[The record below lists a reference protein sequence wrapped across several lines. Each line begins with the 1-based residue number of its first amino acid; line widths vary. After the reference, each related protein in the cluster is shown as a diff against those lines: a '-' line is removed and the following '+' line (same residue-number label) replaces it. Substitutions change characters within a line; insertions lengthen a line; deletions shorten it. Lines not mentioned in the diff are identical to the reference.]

1 MPSPDLTED
10 GFRASKK
17 RSSAQKTKSSGSR
30 RDGPSEASSAYREV
44 LDMQKEMVRSLT
56 EQNQALGADRRVLEQ
71 RCTEQSLQLQRAT
84 RGSRVWSGNSARPCP
99 YSSSPVGEQAELLSL
114 RQQAQEVVDEND
126 SLKMTVHRL
135 NVELSRYQT
144 RFRPLSKEE

>member
-1 MPSPDLTED
+1 
-10 GFRASKK
+10 
-17 RSSAQKTKSSGSR
+17 
-30 RDGPSEASSAYREV
+30 
-44 LDMQKEMVRSLT
+44 MQKEMVRSLT

-71 RCTEQSLQLQRAT
+71 RCTEQSLQLQR
-84 RGSRVWSGNSARPCP
+84 SHQRVQSLERELSKA
-99 YSSSPVGEQAELLSL
+99 PVPTAGEQAELLSL

-144 RFRPLSKEE
+144 RFRPLSKEESSRTHGLPLKGSAPPWLLDMKYLSPLLLSYEDRLTEKDALLQTSEVR